1 MRGIKKSFVYIFSYS
16 IIYETIFI
24 LNYIFKEKNQ
34 LMMEIMQ
41 ECHVRHLEI
50 LSAIHELG
58 TNMENTEMLAVL
70 TRKNAEKARV
80 TVIPIQSVTDL

>member
-1 MRGIKKSFVYIFSYS
+1 M
-16 IIYETIFI
+16 
-24 LNYIFKEKNQ
+24 NYIFKDKNQ
-34 LMMEIMQ
+34 PMMEIMQ

-70 TRKNAEKARV
+70 TRKNAEKVRA
-80 TVIPIQSVTDL
+80 TVIRIPSAMAP

>member
-1 MRGIKKSFVYIFSYS
+1 MICRILFF
-16 IIYETIFI
+16 ETISI

-34 LMMEIMQ
+34 PMMEIMQ

>member
-1 MRGIKKSFVYIFSYS
+1 
-16 IIYETIFI
+16 
-24 LNYIFKEKNQ
+24 
-34 LMMEIMQ
+34 MMEIIQ

-50 LSAIHELG
+50 LSAIPELG